1 MENFTLQ
8 LRKYVVNN
16 INFTLNENFNA
27 KEQHEIK
34 ILPSFQRT
42 VTKLSANDVAVRL
55 SVKVDNSDKS
65 LPFSLEAAVTG
76 FFYMENWFDNI
87 RRRQLLEQSSVT
99 ILYPYLRALVN
110 TVTVNANIPPY
121 SLPLINIADL
131 FVKAASGQTPAAP
144 GSTIIKS

>member
-76 FFYMENWFDNI
+76 FSIWKTGLTTFAADNCSNN
-87 RRRQLLEQSSVT
+87 Q
-99 ILYPYLRALVN
+99 A
-110 TVTVNANIPPY
+110 
-121 SLPLINIADL
+121 
-131 FVKAASGQTPAAP
+131 
-144 GSTIIKS
+144 